1 MLRYISS
8 TSKPKVRMSEK
19 KEIFKNDHFRYK
31 YIPLLLLSGH
41 SLRLNVLKTILYDIH
56 KKKNAIFK
64 IHNGYYIPD
73 EYKDDTLIT
82 SHLHTRSNCSL
93 FDYTYR
99 PILKISGSDKVHF
112 LEKYVGSD
120 IKGLWENECRISLLL
135 NEKGGIIDDIIIILR
150 ENHLLMYLN
159 IQCKDKVYTYLNK
172 KLLDNTKLDVKI
184 EEYTSH
190 CSICIQGCKST
201 HVLNELINDELN
213 LEDCS
218 FMSSNVA
225 KLNNIDNCLLN
236 RYTCTGEDGFD
247 ILIPNK
253 HVKDLYECILSNPLV
268 KPGGLAVQ
276 NTLRLE
282 SGFCVYGKDINEN
295 FTPIESNY
303 KWVLGKRRLKEL
315 NFNGAHIIMN
325 QIQNGTNIKR
335 VGLIM
340 NSTIVPKEK
349 SKIYPNEKID
359 EEIGFITSSCFS
371 PLLQKPI
378 AMGYVNTDQ
387 STVNNVLK
395 VECLNKLE
403 VAQITKMPFVPLS
416 IYKM

>member
-1 MLRYISS
+1 MKNILKYNKRVYLLRHFSS
-8 TSKPKVRMSEK
+8 VNKRK
-19 KEIFKNDHFRYK
+19 
-31 YIPLLLLSGH
+31 
-41 SLRLNVLKTILYDIH
+41 VLKTILYDVH
-56 KKKNAIFK
+56 KKNNAIFK
-64 IHNGYYIPD
+64 VYNGYYVPD

-99 PILKISGSDKVHF
+99 PILKISGVDKINF
-112 LEKYVGSD
+112 IEKYVGSD
-120 IKGLWENECRISLLL
+120 IKGLWENECRMSLLL
-135 NEKGGIIDDIIIILR
+135 NEKGGIIDDIIIILI
-150 ENHLLMYLN
+150 ENHLLIYLN
-159 IQCKDKVYTYLNK
+159 IQCKDKVYTYLNE
-172 KLLDNTKLDVKI
+172 KLLENTQLDVKI

-190 CSICIQGCKST
+190 SSICIQGSKS
-201 HVLNELINDELN
+201 VNILKEMVNDDIN

-218 FMSSNVA
+218 FMSSNIY
-225 KLNNIDNCLLN
+225 KLNKAENCLLN

-253 HVKDLYECILSNPLV
+253 HIIELYEYMLTNPLV

-303 KWVLGKRRLKEL
+303 KWVLGQRRLKEL

-325 QIQNGTNIKR
+325 QIKNGTKIKR
-335 VGLIM
+335 VGLVI
-340 NSTIVPKEK
+340 NTSTIVPKEN
-349 SKIYPNEKID
+349 SKIYSNEKVD
-359 EEIGFITSSCFS
+359 EEIGFITSSVFS

-378 AMGYVNTDQ
+378 AMGYVKTDQ
-387 STVNNVLK
+387 SNVNNNIK

-403 VAQITKMPFVPLS
+403 IAQITKMPFVPLS
-416 IYKM
+416 IYKI